1 MNGLT
6 KKKKTMKET
15 INFVSSKITPN
26 CKEVQYWI
34 DLQSDPYGRVI
45 KTWTG
50 SEWSTITDSDLLN
63 KIEAEL
69 ENKANKATTLS
80 GYGITD
86 AYTKTQVDSK
96 VASVYR
102 VKGSVANFDALPTT
116 AVVGDVYNLTDT
128 GANYV
133 CIVAN
138 PAEWDKLS
146 ETVDLSHCV
155 ASDDISNVVAMT
167 QAEYEALQTKDSK
180 TLYLIHE

>member
-1 MNGLT
+1 MR
-6 KKKKTMKET
+6 ET
-15 INFVSSKITPN
+15 INFVPSKSTPN
-26 CKEVQYWI
+26 HKEVQYWI
-34 DLQSDPYGRVI
+34 DLQTDPYGRCI

-50 SEWSTITDSDLLN
+50 SEWSTITDNDLIESIN
-63 KIEAEL
+63 KEL
-69 ENKANKATTLS
+69 ANKANKATTLS
-80 GYGITD
+80 GYGIQD
-86 AYTKTQVDSK
+86 AYTKEQVDAK

-102 VKGSVANFDALPTT
+102 VKGSVANFEALPAT

-133 CIVAN
+133 CIVAS

-155 ASDDISNVVAMT
+155 TSDEVSTVVSMT
-167 QAEYEALQTKDSK
+167 QTEYDALSVKDSK